1 MFGFS
6 LAELIVVLLVILIFV
21 RPADLPEIAHFLG
34 RVFFRAKR
42 FYQELKSSFKDL
54 EKEFGVEDLRHEL
67 HRGIA
72 EEKAKLEE
80 DFTIIVDMEGNEH
93 RVPNVAN
100 LRSDLSREELEKE
113 VKTANEQNKNLPN
126 QTRNAESE

>member
-6 LAELIVVLLVILIFV
+6 LAELIVVFLVILIFV
-21 RPADLPEIAHFLG
+21 KPADLPEIAHFLG

-67 HRGIA
+67 NRGIA

-80 DFTIIVDMEGNEH
+80 DFTVIVDMNGNEH
-93 RVPNVAN
+93 RVPNIAE
-100 LRSDLSREELEKE
+100 LRTDLSQEALAEEIRKENEKNT
-113 VKTANEQNKNLPN
+113 KPSA
-126 QTRNAESE
+126 